1 MTPGVAGALV
11 AGHRGASAASSVH
24 AAAEALVTAAS
35 EALGASAA
43 VLTVWD
49 PTSDRVRCSAASGLP
64 AATAASALRA
74 ASILPLAPDTAW
86 LLVDTQSHRWG
97 PGEGSETAEE
107 LLRCLG
113 GTELLVLPLTDLG
126 EPLGLLALGFGDG
139 SDRTRADDEAQ
150 AEVASSLVAE
160 LTRALREER
169 SRRRADYDA
178 ATELPGQAMFDARV
192 ASAVASTLD
201 DEVGVLLVSVDQ
213 LQSVSR
219 SFGRA
224 VANELLRKV
233 ADRLLV
239 AGGAAIGFV
248 ARLGWGGFGVLI
260 RGGPGSSAAAAEC
273 IVAAFAEPFPLGRK
287 SVRSTCRVGL
297 ATSAPHA
304 TSASQLYEQAET
316 ALHQAFM
323 LPEGGWLA
331 YGTEMTT
338 AAHEYLVMETMLQAA
353 VAQGELQVRYQPQ
366 VDVRTGR
373 VTGAEA
379 LVRWIRPSG
388 MISPDRF
395 IPAAEASGIITQI
408 DGWVLRTA
416 CQQTR
421 DWLDAGLPAMRM
433 GVNTSS
439 RTLAQPGF
447 AQLVLDTLNETGL
460 APGQL
465 EVEITESLEL
475 LEGSAAVAQ
484 LSTLRDA
491 GVHVAIDDFGTGYSN
506 VGRLRSLPVDRV
518 KIDQSFVR
526 EIFGDGGAI
535 CSAVIAMAR
544 TLDLDVIAEGVETAD
559 QLKFLGDR
567 GCAEFQGYLKSP
579 PVAASEFVQ
588 LLAS

>member
-1 MTPGVAGALV
+1 M
-11 AGHRGASAASSVH
+11 
-24 AAAEALVTAAS
+24 
-35 EALGASAA
+35 
-43 VLTVWD
+43 
-49 PTSDRVRCSAASGLP
+49 
-64 AATAASALRA
+64 
-74 ASILPLAPDTAW
+74 LPLAPDSAW
-86 LLVDTQSHRWG
+86 LLVDAHAHRWG
-97 PGEGSETAEE
+97 DGDGTETVQE

-113 GTELLVLPLTDLG
+113 GTEVLVLPITDG
-126 EPLGLLALGFGDG
+126 IEPLGLLAVAFGDQA
-139 SDRTRADDEAQ
+139 SADRADDEAQ
-150 AEVASSLVAE
+150 AEVRASVIAE

-178 ATELPGQAMFDARV
+178 ATELPGQSMFDARV
-192 ASAVASTLD
+192 ASAVAAGQ
-201 DEVGVLLVSVDQ
+201 DEEIGVLLVSIDQ

-224 VANELLRKV
+224 VGNELLRKA

-260 RGGPGSSAAAAEC
+260 RGAEGSSAAAAQC
-273 IVAAFAEPFPLGRK
+273 IVDAFAEPFPLGRK

-297 ATSAPHA
+297 AVSGPGLVSTG
-304 TSASQLYEQAET
+304 QLYEHAET
-316 ALHQAFM
+316 ALHQALRM
-323 LPEGGWLA
+323 PTGGWLA
-331 YGTEMTT
+331 YDAEMTT

-353 VAQGELQVRYQPQ
+353 VVQGELQVRYQPQ
-366 VDVRTGR
+366 VDVATGR

-379 LVRWIRPSG
+379 LVRWIRPNG

-395 IPAAEASGIITQI
+395 IPAAEASGVITQI
-408 DGWVLRTA
+408 DEWVLRTA

-421 DWLDAGLPAMRM
+421 DWLDAGFPAMRI

-447 AQLVLDTLNETGL
+447 AAFVIETLRETGL
-460 APGQL
+460 DPDQL

-475 LEGSAAVAQ
+475 LEGTAAVAQ
-484 LSTLRDA
+484 LTTLRA
-491 GVHVAIDDFGTGYSN
+491 LGVHVAIDDFGTGYSN
-506 VGRLRSLPVDRV
+506 VGRLRSMPVDRV

-526 EIFGDGGAI
+526 EIDGDGGAI

-544 TLDLDVIAEGVETAD
+544 TLDLDVIAEGVETAE

-579 PVAASEFVQ
+579 AVVALEFEA